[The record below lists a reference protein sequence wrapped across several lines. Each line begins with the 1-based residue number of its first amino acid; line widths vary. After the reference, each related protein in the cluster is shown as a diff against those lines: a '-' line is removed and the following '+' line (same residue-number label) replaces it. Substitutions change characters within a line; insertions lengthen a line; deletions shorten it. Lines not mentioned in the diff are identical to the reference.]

1 MFLQALWLKNSQI
14 VKLFKGINY
23 ISVLE
28 AADRKAVRLT
38 VVAPVDR
45 GVVRA
50 QVPGPRVRI
59 RVLTGCPEV
68 AVRAAVVES
77 AIRVPVAGQKKWL
90 FNSSRL
96 LKNRRR
102 EAAFNENTW
111 PILARKP
118 LD

>member
-28 AADRKAVRLT
+28 AADRNAECLIAA
-38 VVAPVDR
+38 APADR
-45 GVVRA
+45 GVARV
-50 QVPGPRVRI
+50 QVPVPRVRT

-77 AIRVPVAGQKKWL
+77 AIRAPVAGQISFKAGGAVRFKL
-90 FNSSRL
+90 GTAVGSSPARTVAG
-96 LKNRRR
+96 NR
-102 EAAFNENTW
+102 
-111 PILARKP
+111 
-118 LD
+118 